1 MQIFSKPNETNKN
14 MITHNF
20 CRILSFGN
28 EFVAISMIKFRLKS
42 KCRKLG
48 KSCSAAKLISRISL
62 FANSSVSNAIKPWK
76 IGILSS
82 LLSLSFKSM
91 RFGKLRMPSS
101 HNAASKLFCGSSLYE
116 RERKKHQ
123 NEIIEEIKHKNIV
136 CCIRYVIF

>member
-28 EFVAISMIKFRLKS
+28 EFVAISTIKFRLKS
-42 KCRKLG
+42 KWRKLG
-48 KSCSAAKLISRISL
+48 NSCSAAKLISRISL

-101 HNAASKLFCGSSLYE
+101 HIVASKLFCGSSLYE
-116 RERKKHQ
+116 EKK
-123 NEIIEEIKHKNIV
+123 KNIKMKLLKK
-136 CCIRYVIF
+136 